1 MNEMNGDYSDDA
13 KRGMW
18 TRLKHILRDVL
29 EIGKK
34 SIDDVIEENIQED
47 REFLEE
53 IRSRKHAA
61 RQRDATQET

>member
-1 MNEMNGDYSDDA
+1 MNGDYSDDD

-34 SIDDVIEENIQED
+34 SIDEVIEENIQED
-47 REFLEE
+47 REFLDE
-53 IRSRKHAA
+53 IQSRKHAA
-61 RQRDATQET
+61 RQRNATQET

>member
-1 MNEMNGDYSDDA
+1 MTDINGDIGSDA
-13 KRGMW
+13 KRGLW

-29 EIGKK
+29 EIGKQ
-34 SIDDVIEENIQED
+34 SLDDVIEENIQED

>member
-1 MNEMNGDYSDDA
+1 MNGDYSDDA